1 MPKISILLPTY
12 NGQLYIR
19 EAIESVI
26 KQIFKDWELIIVDD
40 CSSDNTLDIIKEYE
54 KLDSRIRVIH
64 NEVNK
69 KLPASLNI
77 GFSYA
82 KGEYFTWTSDDNLY
96 LPSALYRM
104 NLYLDENPDE
114 IMVCTGYSI
123 IDENKKVLYNAERY
137 DSDNMFINNYVG
149 ACFLYRNCVLEDV
162 GVYNTSKFLVEDYEY
177 WLRILFEYGNIGY
190 IDDVLYYYRT
200 HKGSLTTQK
209 KKEIHNKL
217 LELRKEYLLQIVYNL
232 RKRKDLLC
240 QVFYEF
246 KVANM
251 LNKEIRDLFYEIV
264 PELKIDCGIIKNEKT
279 VVYGAGKYG
288 EKVYQK
294 YSSIIDCYVDKNKGG
309 LLYDKKIFP
318 TEQLRILKKEH
329 QILVSASLQNIY
341 SLLKTLIDNDIYE
354 CVVVIF
360 E

>member
-1 MPKISILLPTY
+1 MPKISIILPTY

-149 ACFLYRNCVLEDV
+149 ACFLYRNC
-162 GVYNTSKFLVEDYEY
+162 FRRC
-177 WLRILFEYGNIGY
+177 W
-190 IDDVLYYYRT
+190 
-200 HKGSLTTQK
+200 
-209 KKEIHNKL
+209 
-217 LELRKEYLLQIVYNL
+217 
-232 RKRKDLLC
+232 
-240 QVFYEF
+240 
-246 KVANM
+246 
-251 LNKEIRDLFYEIV
+251 
-264 PELKIDCGIIKNEKT
+264 
-279 VVYGAGKYG
+279 
-288 EKVYQK
+288 
-294 YSSIIDCYVDKNKGG
+294 SI
-309 LLYDKKIFP
+309 
-318 TEQLRILKKEH
+318 
-329 QILVSASLQNIY
+329 
-341 SLLKTLIDNDIYE
+341 
-354 CVVVIF
+354 
-360 E
+360 

>member
-1 MPKISILLPTY
+1 MPKISIILPTY

-217 LELRKEYLLQIVYNL
+217 IELRKENLMQIVYNL
-232 RKRKDLLC
+232 R
-240 QVFYEF
+240 
-246 KVANM
+246 
-251 LNKEIRDLFYEIV
+251 
-264 PELKIDCGIIKNEKT
+264 
-279 VVYGAGKYG
+279 
-288 EKVYQK
+288 
-294 YSSIIDCYVDKNKGG
+294 
-309 LLYDKKIFP
+309 
-318 TEQLRILKKEH
+318 
-329 QILVSASLQNIY
+329 
-341 SLLKTLIDNDIYE
+341 
-354 CVVVIF
+354 
-360 E
+360 